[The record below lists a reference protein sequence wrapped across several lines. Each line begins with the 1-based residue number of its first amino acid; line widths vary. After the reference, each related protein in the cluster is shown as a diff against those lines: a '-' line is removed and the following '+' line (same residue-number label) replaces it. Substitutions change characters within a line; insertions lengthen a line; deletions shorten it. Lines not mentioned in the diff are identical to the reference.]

1 MAILAPSVL
10 SADFANLGRDVQLI
24 SEAGAEYI
32 HLDVMDG
39 TFVPNISFG
48 AGVIKKIRPYSD
60 KVFDVHM
67 MVEEPSRY
75 VDDFVEAGADIIV
88 VHQEACL
95 HLDRTLNK
103 IKDEGVKAGVALN
116 PATSLHTLDYVLDQV
131 DMILLM
137 SVNPGFGNQ
146 KFIPY
151 VVDKIRQLKSMLD
164 ERGLQVPIEVDGGVS
179 LQNAQEL
186 LDAGASVL
194 VAGSAVFKGDAQ
206 ANVKAFQ
213 EILHA

>member
-1 MAILAPSVL
+1 
-10 SADFANLGRDVQLI
+10 
-24 SEAGAEYI
+24 
-32 HLDVMDG
+32 
-39 TFVPNISFG
+39 
-48 AGVIKKIRPYSD
+48 
-60 KVFDVHM
+60 M

-213 EILHA
+213 EILQA